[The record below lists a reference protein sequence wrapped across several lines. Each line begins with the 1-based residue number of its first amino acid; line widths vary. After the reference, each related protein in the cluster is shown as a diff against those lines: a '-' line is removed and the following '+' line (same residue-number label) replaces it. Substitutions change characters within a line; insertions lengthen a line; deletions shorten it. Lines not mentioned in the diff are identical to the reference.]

1 MAMNQIQFQRGL
13 SLKQFLSR
21 YGTEDQ
27 CFRALERARW
37 PAGFVCPRCGHTTA
51 SQFQR
56 GHQRL
61 WQCSGCR
68 TQTSLTAGTPL
79 ADTKLPLQHWWLA
92 MYLMCQTKN
101 GISALELMRHLDVCY
116 RTAWRL
122 KHKLM
127 AAMADRETSR
137 QLHGLVQIDDAYLG
151 GERPSGPSQAGQ
163 WKNKV
168 PFVAAVE
175 TRDGRPWYVRFD
187 CVSSFRRDVIDQ
199 WAREALATGAKVVSD
214 GLTAFTGVVSAG
226 FVHEPIITGS
236 GRKSVQRPELRWVNT
251 ILGNL
256 KTSFSGTYH
265 AMKFAKYGARYMS
278 EMQYRFNRRFHLE
291 ELVGRLGCAL
301 MSATAQPEHALREPA
316 EIRR

>member
-1 MAMNQIQFQRGL
+1 MAMNRIQFQRGL
-13 SLKQFLSR
+13 SLQQFLSR
-21 YGTEDQ
+21 YGTQEQ
-27 CFRALERARW
+27 CFEALVRARW
-37 PAGFVCPRCGHTTA
+37 PDGFVCPRCGHATA
-51 SQFQR
+51 SQFER

-92 MYLMCQTKN
+92 MYLLCQAKN

-127 AAMADRETSR
+127 VAMADREASR
-137 QLHGLVQIDDAYLG
+137 QLQGLVQIDDAYLG
-151 GERPSGPSQAGQ
+151 GERPSGPSHADQ

-187 CVSSFRRDVIDQ
+187 GVSSFRREAIEQ
-199 WAREALATGAKVVSD
+199 WARDALAPDTQVISD
-214 GLTAFTGVVSAG
+214 GLTAFTGVTWAG
-226 FVHEPIITGS
+226 FAHEPIITGS
-236 GRKSVQRPELRWVNT
+236 GRRSAQQPKLCWVNT
-251 ILGNL
+251 LLGNL
-256 KTSFSGTYH
+256 KTAFSGTYH
-265 AMKFAKYGARYMS
+265 AMKFAKYGSRYLRAL
-278 EMQYRFNRRFHLE
+278 QYQFNRRFRLQDI
-291 ELVGRLGCAL
+291 VGRLGRAL
-301 MSATAQPEHALREPA
+301 MSTKVQPEHVLRDPA
-316 EIRR
+316 ETRR

>member
-1 MAMNQIQFQRGL
+1 MAMNRIQFQRGL
-13 SLKQFLSR
+13 SLTQFLSR
-21 YGTEDQ
+21 YGTEEQ
-27 CFRALERARW
+27 CFQALERARW
-37 PAGFVCPRCGHTTA
+37 PGGFVCPHCGHTTA

-56 GHQRL
+56 GRQRL

-79 ADTKLPLQHWWLA
+79 ADTKLPLRHWWLA
-92 MYLMCQTKN
+92 MYFICHAKN

-122 KHKLM
+122 KHKVM
-127 AAMADRETSR
+127 AAMADREASR

-151 GERPSGPSQAGQ
+151 GERASGPSHADQ

-175 TRDGRPWYVRFD
+175 THGGRPWYVRFD
-187 CVSSFRRDVIDQ
+187 CVSSFRREVIDQ
-199 WAREALATGAKVVSD
+199 WARDALAPEATVISD
-214 GLTAFTGVVSAG
+214 GLTAFTGVAWAG
-226 FVHEPIITGS
+226 FAHEPIITGS

-256 KTSFSGTYH
+256 KTAFSGTHH
-265 AMKFAKYGARYMS
+265 AMKFAKYGLRYLRAL
-278 EMQYRFNRRFHLE
+278 QYRFNRRFRLQDI
-291 ELVGRLGCAL
+291 VGRLGYAL
-301 MSATAQPEHALREPA
+301 MSAKAKPEHVLRNPA